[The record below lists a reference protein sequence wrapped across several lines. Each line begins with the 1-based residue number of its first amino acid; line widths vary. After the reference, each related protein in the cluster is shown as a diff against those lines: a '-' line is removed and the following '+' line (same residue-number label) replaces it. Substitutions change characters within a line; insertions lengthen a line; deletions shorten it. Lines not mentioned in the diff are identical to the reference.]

1 LQAPFKSEQNS
12 EVDVKAIHS
21 QMPVEQS
28 EAVVSIAERSLED
41 TSGGLLFPFIQ
52 ATGAQ
57 QSEAQGAR
65 FSSDINGGFETANSM
80 LVKTASSILN
90 IVTEAALVSTC
101 PDGFL
106 PVALRT
112 EGLLTTEVGTSLE
125 PSENHLNSSPALVS
139 FLSRF
144 PPPLHQ
150 SALST
155 QSQLQLKPPDNLV
168 RLCKCLGMHT
178 SAAHGWTAIS
188 MKPRAAICIFFVCIT
203 LCISTLFLNF
213 GIGLLHSSWQPYLGI
228 ALSPFFTMEVVMAA
242 LFWRNGP
249 MFAKTKLYALLFL
262 VWLCAGGPVP
272 VLTYLGPPAAL
283 PFNSLLTNTLLG
295 GAAILVSNVAN
306 KLGRLPMDHPP
317 EPMPNFR
324 FVFFDAYV
332 RTLRVMDALTDMIL
346 IRLLATKVAHRPV
359 VLCCIWH
366 DEGDERVLCRSTS
379 VASPHRC
386 QWSHLESDHLPQHT
400 QRLATS
406 VKQHSRPTL
415 WP

>member
-1 LQAPFKSEQNS
+1 MS
-12 EVDVKAIHS
+12 
-21 QMPVEQS
+21 VEQS
-28 EAVVSIAERSLED
+28 EAVVSSAERSLEE
-41 TSGGLLFPFIQ
+41 TSRGLLFPFIQ
-52 ATGAQ
+52 ATGAE
-57 QSEAQGAR
+57 QSGPQGPQL
-65 FSSDINGGFETANSM
+65 SLDIHGGLKTANYQ
-80 LVKTASSILN
+80 LKRTATSVLN

-106 PVALRT
+106 AHSSRI
-112 EGLLTTEVGTSLE
+112 EFLLTTEAGTSLE
-125 PSENHLNSSPALVS
+125 PSDNHANSSPALVS
-139 FLSRF
+139 YLSRF
-144 PPPLHQ
+144 PSRLNQFPLR
-150 SALST
+150 T
-155 QSQLQLKPPDNLV
+155 QSHLQLKPPDNLV
-168 RLCKCLGMHT
+168 RLCKCLGMHA
-178 SAAHGWTAIS
+178 SAAHGWTVIS
-188 MKPRAAICIFFVCIT
+188 MKPRAAICIFFFCNT
-203 LCISTLFLNF
+203 LCIIICFLNF
-213 GIGLLHSSWQPYLGI
+213 GIGLLQSSWQPYLGI
-228 ALSPFFTMEVVMAA
+228 ALVPFFMMEVVIAS

-295 GAAILVSNVAN
+295 GAAILFSNVAN

-346 IRLLATKVAHRPV
+346 VRLLATKVVHHPV
-359 VLCCIWH
+359 VLCCKLH
-366 DEGDERVLCRSTS
+366 DKGDERVLCSSAS

-386 QWSHLESDHLPQHT
+386 QWSHLERDRLPQHT

-406 VKQHSRPTL
+406 I
-415 WP
+415 